1 MKEAIEYARATGLSE
16 AGRQPEAVAVDSVHV
31 GDPLTCLFITA
42 STSACAGEAK
52 LVRDCLQNLG
62 IGFREVEWI
71 SPDDFRAQ
79 MSKGEKYDFIYLGA
93 HADGNGFGQND
104 KTALHPWETLAV
116 EICTTDCIRPNGTL
130 FLGCCRGG
138 MKAVA
143 IKILSNCNT
152 IDYICGPHWK
162 VAGNDLTAAFQA
174 FVQSRIRKREEPC
187 KAAERATEACGFRF
201 SCYDRQELLPEI
213 ETAWQM
219 RNLEWE
225 IMQVRSSQISM
236 QSQLELIAKALGVAA
251 STVPAPSQAAPANPP
266 AGQPIQGGTR
276 SEVA

>member
-1 MKEAIEYARATGLSE
+1 MAKAVRESADMNDIIDQPLATAAPASGP
-16 AGRQPEAVAVDSVHV
+16 QPEAAALQSIHKS
-31 GDPLTCLFITA
+31 GALGCLFITA
-42 STSACAGEAK
+42 STSACAGEAT

-62 IGFREVEWI
+62 ISFREVEWV

-79 MSKGEKYDFIYLGA
+79 IAKGEKYDFIYLGA
-93 HADGNGFGQND
+93 HADGTGFGESD
-104 KTALHPWETLAV
+104 KTGLHPWETLAI

-174 FVQSRIRKREEPC
+174 FVQSRIRKKEEPC

-213 ETAWQM
+213 ETAWRM
-219 RNLEWE
+219 HNLEWQMLE
-225 IMQVRSSQISM
+225 VRSAQARVEY
-236 QSQLELIAKALGVAA
+236 QLEMIAKALGVTAP
-251 STVPAPSQAAPANPP
+251 TPAPALRVAP
-266 AGQPIQGGTR
+266 QGT
-276 SEVA
+276 